1 MIRQQSLRLQRQSSL
16 RLPSSRREERAVGE
30 ADVDPLALHVD
41 TPRREEPLGWQWRTL
56 FYRARSW
63 LGEAQSQLLDG
74 VRAAAASVSLGG
86 RWPCGVSFTLGGCL
100 AGVVL
105 AGLLMRSFL
114 DNAASVHEPVGLL
127 TSSAQP
133 RSARQHTPPS
143 AVACAALRELQVCSH
158 QVSVEVDL
166 VRKRKLIQST
176 PGDASDVLLTL
187 VALWEEGV
195 NCFDL
200 DVLVTRE
207 GELVVG
213 HPRHLPATLE
223 GESHHMHDFSVAEL
237 QRHSKGIQFPHL
249 DHVLA
254 LLASLVK
261 TEAMIPEPF
270 KMHQPNQSSSKLFL
284 EVKQQAQLDERV
296 IVRLAD
302 MILKHEAQGLVV
314 LWLIGGQARTENLE
328 RLRSRYPWLQCIKG
342 FRDHEVDAEGAKVPL
357 FYRAE
362 DLDARAFDFLGPSV
376 HLPIK
381 VRKAMDAQSPGHVV
395 SWVVDND
402 TTLLRAVE
410 GRAAAVIS
418 NRPLHLMQSVREI
431 VGLCEEM
438 RGSPNL
444 V

>member
-158 QVSVEVDL
+158 QASVVAGE
-166 VRKRKLIQST
+166 
-176 PGDASDVLLTL
+176 PGQLGS
-187 VALWEEGV
+187 
-195 NCFDL
+195 
-200 DVLVTRE
+200 
-207 GELVVG
+207 
-213 HPRHLPATLE
+213 
-223 GESHHMHDFSVAEL
+223 SVAPYVFGDGPGG
-237 QRHSKGIQFPHL
+237 SG
-249 DHVLA
+249 
-254 LLASLVK
+254 AS
-261 TEAMIPEPF
+261 AC
-270 KMHQPNQSSSKLFL
+270 
-284 EVKQQAQLDERV
+284 A
-296 IVRLAD
+296 
-302 MILKHEAQGLVV
+302 
-314 LWLIGGQARTENLE
+314 ARCRWRWT
-328 RLRSRYPWLQCIKG
+328 S
-342 FRDHEVDAEGAKVPL
+342 
-357 FYRAE
+357 
-362 DLDARAFDFLGPSV
+362 
-376 HLPIK
+376 
-381 VRKAMDAQSPGHVV
+381 
-395 SWVVDND
+395 
-402 TTLLRAVE
+402 
-410 GRAAAVIS
+410 
-418 NRPLHLMQSVREI
+418 
-431 VGLCEEM
+431 CE
-438 RGSPNL
+438 SAS
-444 V
+444 